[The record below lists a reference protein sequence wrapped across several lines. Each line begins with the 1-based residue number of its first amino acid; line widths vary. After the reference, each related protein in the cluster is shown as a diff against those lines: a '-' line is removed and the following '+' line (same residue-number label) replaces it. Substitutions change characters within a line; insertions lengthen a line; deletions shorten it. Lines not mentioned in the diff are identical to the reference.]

1 LATQV
6 IGIHAIFGA
15 FLAGAIIP
23 HGSRLA
29 NELSIRLR
37 DSVTILLLPAFFAF
51 TGMRTQIGLIS
62 GWENWLV
69 CGLIIIV
76 ATLGKFGGTIVAARA
91 AGVGWR
97 DSASL
102 GTLMNTRG
110 LMELIVIN
118 IGLDLGVISP
128 TLFATLVLMALTTTM
143 ATSPVLSLLT
153 GKQDRD
159 ESLGMVHGGLKNEKR
174 AA

>member
-1 LATQV
+1 MSALATQI

-69 CGLIIIV
+69 CG
-76 ATLGKFGGTIVAARA
+76 
-91 AGVGWR
+91 
-97 DSASL
+97 
-102 GTLMNTRG
+102 
-110 LMELIVIN
+110 
-118 IGLDLGVISP
+118 
-128 TLFATLVLMALTTTM
+128 
-143 ATSPVLSLLT
+143 
-153 GKQDRD
+153 
-159 ESLGMVHGGLKNEKR
+159 
-174 AA
+174 